1 MEVFV
6 MITEKVMLRSSLQYS
21 DDRKKRYILSVEWDK
36 DKKKACVIMLSSGQA
51 NGIIFD
57 RTTTHCI
64 ENFIQLDYGSVDIVN
79 LFATIGNG
87 KSVID
92 DGIDEENL
100 KTIKKS
106 ASSAEIIVFAVGT
119 GKQNDKRVQKCQSA
133 VLEEL
138 SEYKEKMFC
147 IADADDRKFYHP
159 LCPKVRKWKLLQF
172 SADELT
178 EKEQC
183 ADD

>member
-1 MEVFV
+1 
-6 MITEKVMLRSSLQYS
+6 MITEKVMLKSSLQYS
-21 DDRKKRYILSVEWDK
+21 NDKKKRYILSVEWDK

-51 NGIIFD
+51 KGIVFD

-64 ENFIQLDYGSVDIVN
+64 ENLIKLDYGSVDIVN

-92 DGIDEENL
+92 NEIDEENL

-106 ASSAEIIVFAVGT
+106 ANSAEMIVFAVGT
-119 GKQNDKRVQKCQSA
+119 GKANDKRMQKCQSA
-133 VLEEL
+133 VLDEL

-159 LCPKVRKWKLLQF
+159 LCPKVRKWKLLRF
-172 SADELT
+172 SADELNI
-178 EKEQC
+178 KE
-183 ADD
+183 